1 MQWLFAQME
10 TTAEGA
16 RWGVGAQ
23 DGDLLLD
30 RLSLKG
36 LLDAME
42 MLSGQLAQHGSC
54 PGWTSMLETY
64 SQESSAHE

>member
-1 MQWLFAQME
+1 MVI
-10 TTAEGA
+10 
-16 RWGVGAQ
+16 RS
-23 DGDLLLD
+23 DGDDCRKSKVGCGCTRRRFTFGQTESEVLV
-30 RLSLKG
+30 G
-36 LLDAME
+36 HAME